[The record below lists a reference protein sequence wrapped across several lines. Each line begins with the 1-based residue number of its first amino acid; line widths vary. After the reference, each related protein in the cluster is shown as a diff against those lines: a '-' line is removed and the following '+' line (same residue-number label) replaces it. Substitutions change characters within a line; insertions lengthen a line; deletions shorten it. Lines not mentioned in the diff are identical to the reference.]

1 MQIKELLV
9 TQYTDLLLSLIPI
22 EHNMVSVRGAGLR
35 LQIYSILKRWRKS
48 LTTLLLKERDIC
60 HYKMDYY

>member
-9 TQYTDLLLSLIPI
+9 ARHSDLLLTYTP

-35 LQIYSILKRWRKS
+35 LQKDSILKR
-48 LTTLLLKERDIC
+48 
-60 HYKMDYY
+60 